1 MLPLLR
7 CRSMSA
13 LTLDCRV
20 EPSKVPVKPV
30 GVAVVGAGYWGPNLA
45 RNILA
50 CPQADLRWV
59 CDLDRSLARRAVG
72 RRSTVRVTDD
82 LDDLLDDRRVEAV
95 AVATPAWT
103 HFEVALRC
111 LEAGKH
117 VLVEKPLAS
126 SLADGEKIVAAAE
139 RRDLVVMCD
148 HTYCYTPAVR
158 RLREVILAGELGA
171 IQYFDSVRINLG
183 LVQPDVDIFWDLA
196 THDLAIL
203 DFILPEGCVPLA
215 VGAQGADPIGIGHA
229 CVGYLTLPLTGGAVA
244 HVHVNW
250 LSPTKIRTTIV
261 GGSRR
266 IAVWD
271 DTNPA
276 QRLSMYDK
284 GVDLTGLTGTQVRR
298 EALVSYR
305 IGDMTAP
312 ALPEVEGL
320 AGVVREL
327 VAAIRERR
335 TPLTDGQSGLRVL
348 RILNTIPRSL
358 AAGGAL
364 IALDAGERRAPPTL
378 AGRRPT

>member
-1 MLPLLR
+1 
-7 CRSMSA
+7 
-13 LTLDCRV
+13 
-20 EPSKVPVKPV
+20 VKPV

-45 RNILA
+45 RNILG
-50 CPQADLRWV
+50 CPEGDLRWV
-59 CDLDRSLARRAVG
+59 CDLDRSLASKAVG
-72 RRSTVRVTDD
+72 PHSTVRVTDD
-82 LDDLLDDRRVEAV
+82 LDEVLDDPRVLAV
-95 AVATPAWT
+95 AIATPAWT
-103 HFEVALRC
+103 HFEVAIRC

-117 VLVEKPLAS
+117 ILVEKPFAV
-126 SLADGEKIVAAAE
+126 SLADGEKIVATAD
-139 RRDLVVMCD
+139 RKGLVVMCD

-158 RLREVILAGELGA
+158 KLRELILGGELGA

-215 VGAQGADPIGIGHA
+215 VGAQGADPIGVGHA
-229 CVGYLTLPLTGGAVA
+229 CVGYLTLPLTGGGVA

-284 GVDLTGLTGTQVRR
+284 GVDLTGLSGTQVRR

-327 VAAIRERR
+327 VAAIREGRA
-335 TPLTDGQSGLRVL
+335 PLTDGKAGLRVL
-348 RILNTIPRSL
+348 RILDTIPRSL

-364 IALDAGERRAPPTL
+364 VPLDLETPAIPLTL
-378 AGRRPT
+378 AGRSSME

>member
-1 MLPLLR
+1 LFHLGIEV
-7 CRSMSA
+7 
-13 LTLDCRV
+13 T
-20 EPSKVPVKPV
+20 VKPI
-30 GVAVVGAGYWGPNLA
+30 GVAVIGAGYWGPNLV
-45 RNILA
+45 RNFLA
-50 CPQADLRWV
+50 CPEVDLCWV
-59 CDLDRSLARRAVG
+59 ADLDRERAVRAVG

-82 LDDLLDDRRVEAV
+82 LGAVLSDDRVDAV

-103 HFEVALRC
+103 HFEVALAC

-117 VLVEKPLAS
+117 VLVEKPFAS
-126 SLADGEKIVAAAE
+126 SVAEGEKLVATAA
-139 RRDLVVMCD
+139 RSGLVLMCD

-158 RLREVILAGELGA
+158 KLGELLGSGA
-171 IQYFDSVRINLG
+171 LGDLQYFDSVRINLG

-196 THDLAIL
+196 AHDLSIL
-203 DFILPEGCVPLA
+203 DFLLPDGHHAQA
-215 VGAQGADPIGIGHA
+215 VGAQGADPIGVGHA
-229 CVGYLTLPLTGGAVA
+229 CVGYLSMPLAGGGIA
-244 HVHVNW
+244 HIHVNW

-284 GVDLTGLTGTQVRR
+284 GVDLAGPVSRTVRR

-305 IGDMTAP
+305 IGDMVAP

-327 VAAIRERR
+327 AAAVREGR
-335 TPLTDGQSGLRVL
+335 PALTDGESGLRVL
-348 RILNTIPRSL
+348 KVLEAVPRSL
-358 AAGGAL
+358 AAGGAVVPL
-364 IALDAGERRAPPTL
+364 
-378 AGRRPT
+378 